1 MNQIIENK
9 LDPQLS
15 IRYQIIELR
24 NNFYGVV
31 NISGNHAP
39 YIIAIDQDKY
49 GGAKTKGHES
59 FIYRGAIY
67 VRHGDTTII
76 ANRQSRIFEILNK
89 ISITNSPIEPSS
101 QLQEYLER
109 NNYRDLDSLEFG
121 HNTLTQGLVEKYW
134 SGEEFRNIIKPAESW
149 VSIIFYPLDEPC
161 KLIPNDLIQKL
172 QPGER
177 IGRDGSWFHGLPH
190 PMTEM
195 FMTATATPKGI
206 FGKWTGNR
214 ELKSRP
220 IYSGHKYFSDGHCS
234 FCCYESTYLSK
245 RKSQILWFRFF
256 NWISL
261 ATHLIN
267 KGYP

>member
-1 MNQIIENK
+1 MPLTQIEFEKLIYDLQSLKTELTNLDCKEDLALKALGDKASFIRDVAALANNVNESYLIIGIQDKTWKEIGLIASSPLLDPDRTQSRMNQIIENK

-15 IRYQIIELR
+15 IRYQVIELR

-134 SGEEFRNIIKPAESW
+134 SGEEF
-149 VSIIFYPLDEPC
+149 
-161 KLIPNDLIQKL
+161 
-172 QPGER
+172 
-177 IGRDGSWFHGLPH
+177 
-190 PMTEM
+190 
-195 FMTATATPKGI
+195 
-206 FGKWTGNR
+206 
-214 ELKSRP
+214 
-220 IYSGHKYFSDGHCS
+220 
-234 FCCYESTYLSK
+234 
-245 RKSQILWFRFF
+245 
-256 NWISL
+256 
-261 ATHLIN
+261 
-267 KGYP
+267 